1 MYIMDHYFSEMKA
14 SDSLKR
20 KLPCC
25 YDIESGRI
33 MILKTLKIPE
43 ILSIRKGNGCVR
55 VACFTHLKCLNK
67 FTFA

>member
-1 MYIMDHYFSEMKA
+1 MDHYFSEMKA

-55 VACFTHLKCLNK
+55 V
-67 FTFA
+67 